1 MFNTCTLYLPEK
13 NYDEQTLAQQSEIE
27 KEVCTKMIKH
37 WVPTLLLYDQIFFFF
52 GIHIVNEC
60 FVWLGIILIFN
71 PSFYFK

>member
-27 KEVCTKMIKH
+27 KEVCTKMIKQ
-37 WVPTLLLYDQIFFFF
+37 WVPTLLLYDQIFFFLKF
-52 GIHIVNEC
+52 IVNEC

>member
-37 WVPTLLLYDQIFFFF
+37 WVPTLLLYDQILFFFWNSLSMNVLF
-52 GIHIVNEC
+52 GWVL
-60 FVWLGIILIFN
+60 F
-71 PSFYFK
+71 

>member
-37 WVPTLLLYDQIFFFF
+37 WVPTLLLYDQIFIFFLEFTLSMNVLF
-52 GIHIVNEC
+52 GWVL
-60 FVWLGIILIFN
+60 F
-71 PSFYFK
+71 

>member
-27 KEVCTKMIKH
+27 KEVCTKMIKY
-37 WVPTLLLYDQIFFFF
+37 WVPTLLLYDQIIFFF

-60 FVWLGIILIFN
+60 FVWLGI
-71 PSFYFK
+71 

>member
-1 MFNTCTLYLPEK
+1 MYFIFTKLPEK

-27 KEVCTKMIKH
+27 KEVCTKMIKY
-37 WVPTLLLYDQIFFFF
+37 WVPTLLLYDQILFFLEF
-52 GIHIVNEC
+52 IVNEC

>member
-37 WVPTLLLYDQIFFFF
+37 WVPKLLLYHQIFFFF
-52 GIHIVNEC
+52 LDFTLSMNVLFGWV
-60 FVWLGIILIFN
+60 L
-71 PSFYFK
+71 P